1 MIQIDS
7 AALSALRNLAAELP
21 ETVAGLRLVPSG
33 DACQGW
39 QVALS
44 WCQARDSNDLCWSQE
59 GVTLISDRRHWPT
72 LQGCEIALAE
82 RNGETGL
89 NIRLQ
94 PAGCQCERGSCSPAE
109 PVSMAG

>member
-7 AALSALRNLAAELP
+7 AALSALRTLAAALP

-39 QVALS
+39 QLHLM
-44 WCQARDSNDLCWSQE
+44 WCRQREVNDLCWSQE
-59 GVTLISDRRHWPT
+59 GVTLIADRRHWPT
-72 LQGCEIALAE
+72 LQGCEIVLAE
-82 RNGETGL
+82 RHGEPGL

-109 PVSMAG
+109 PAQLAG

>member
-39 QVALS
+39 RVALS

-59 GVTLISDRRHWPT
+59 GVTLIADRRHWPT